1 MINKVKNAKTRKV
14 RACKYGE
21 RQPDGECPK
30 KSKTKGLIIAS
41 SPEVKEN
48 IQEVIPEVE
57 ENIQEV
63 IPEIMINKV
72 KNAKTRKIRACKYG
86 ERLPDGE
93 CPKKPKTKRLTI
105 ASSEDE
111 FDVNINQRSH
121 QGLATSRGGESISS
135 SSEKQDDFFSI
146 DPHQLT
152 GKIGLERMMTFLDS
166 KSPNIKG
173 DFEYKPSTLKN
184 YGKIFSQKEIG
195 NYSSKIK
202 CILDKIYNTES
213 KRVSDG
219 IILIYSQYIDS
230 GLIPVALALEEMGF
244 TRFGEQGIK
253 PLFKNRPTEVVD
265 VRTMQPPEDRKKFKP
280 ARYAMIT
287 GDPRL
292 SPNNDLEV
300 KGLTSEDNIDG
311 SKVKVVLISKA
322 GSEGIDLK
330 FIRQVHILDPWYNMN
345 RPEQT
350 IGRAVRNFSHKDL
363 PFEQRNVEIFM
374 YGTILDNNTEEAAD
388 LYVYRV
394 AEYKAIQIGKVTR
407 ILKETAVDC
416 IINHD
421 QTNFTQTIISSNLKE
436 PIKQELSTGEILK
449 NFKIGD
455 APFSPS
461 CDYMATC
468 DYNCRPDTDIDESN
482 LNEDTYHEN
491 FIVMNSEKILQRIRM
506 LFKEGFFYK
515 KDMLLK
521 LIRTPKEYP
530 LVQIYSAL
538 TQLIEDENE
547 FISDRY
553 GRNGRLVNIGEYYLF
568 QPIEL
573 KNKNISIFDRS
584 VPIDFKHDMGI
595 FELKQN
601 LVKPVIDK
609 EDLDFHEGKN
619 VIDKMKLNYDITKSY
634 LGNKK
639 VDRGDDNWYKHCGI
653 VIKKMEKEYPESKK
667 YLLQFLVSHMIEL
680 LLFEDKVNTMN
691 YIYSLDNIP
700 EDSFERK
707 VKNYFEKNT
716 ISSKKFTAFITY
728 NLTKNIIMILDNNN
742 NWIVATPE
750 DKRDIASSSE
760 TKQFLEFNPSKYNNI
775 VGFIGYEKNNKYLTF
790 KTKNMVSKRDTG
802 AICEHASKNKN
813 LTKLNEIIGEEKYNI
828 ESTKQVKDEDGNIIK
843 EAVGNI
849 ELCILEEFILR
860 FFNEYGKD
868 GKKWFLTPEMAIW
881 HKLYTIFV

>member
-1 MINKVKNAKTRKV
+1 
-14 RACKYGE
+14 
-21 RQPDGECPK
+21 
-30 KSKTKGLIIAS
+30 
-41 SPEVKEN
+41 
-48 IQEVIPEVE
+48 
-57 ENIQEV
+57 
-63 IPEIMINKV
+63 
-72 KNAKTRKIRACKYG
+72 
-86 ERLPDGE
+86 
-93 CPKKPKTKRLTI
+93 
-105 ASSEDE
+105 
-111 FDVNINQRSH
+111 
-121 QGLATSRGGESISS
+121 
-135 SSEKQDDFFSI
+135 
-146 DPHQLT
+146 
-152 GKIGLERMMTFLDS
+152 
-166 KSPNIKG
+166 
-173 DFEYKPSTLKN
+173 
-184 YGKIFSQKEIG
+184 
-195 NYSSKIK
+195 
-202 CILDKIYNTES
+202 
-213 KRVSDG
+213 
-219 IILIYSQYIDS
+219 
-230 GLIPVALALEEMGF
+230 
-244 TRFGEQGIK
+244 
-253 PLFKNRPTEVVD
+253 
-265 VRTMQPPEDRKKFKP
+265 
-280 ARYAMIT
+280 
-287 GDPRL
+287 
-292 SPNNDLEV
+292 
-300 KGLTSEDNIDG
+300 
-311 SKVKVVLISKA
+311 
-322 GSEGIDLK
+322 
-330 FIRQVHILDPWYNMN
+330 MN

-449 NFKIGD
+449 NFKVGD

-521 LIRTPKEYP
+521 SIRIQKEYP

-601 LVKPVIDK
+601 LVKAVIDK

-742 NWIVATPE
+742 SWIVATPE